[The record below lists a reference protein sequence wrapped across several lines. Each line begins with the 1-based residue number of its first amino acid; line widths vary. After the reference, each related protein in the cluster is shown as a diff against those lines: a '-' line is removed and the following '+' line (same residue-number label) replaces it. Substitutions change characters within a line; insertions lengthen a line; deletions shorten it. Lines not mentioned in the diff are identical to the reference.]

1 MENKDLAYI
10 KKFYGE
16 QFMHLC
22 RSLFP
27 TLLETEGLLSS
38 IIASKFAPT
47 HALCNALEYPEQREK
62 FSAYIFHL
70 SNTETKFNEN
80 VNNETPE
87 QLMKNAGYILY
98 PECQT
103 EDDIQS
109 FKKYYVPREE
119 LCTFD
124 GGRLDSCRVWFAVKE
139 NVESINREDFDNPSI
154 DDEYSTSVI
163 SIQFTRGTTF
173 PILSIKSRYNHM
185 VRNPD
190 CTLNNNLDNIIPGLT
205 ESFRQYKKIPTNVS
219 TSVNGTFAL
228 PNFVLANN
236 GKYYKVVDSFGEFAF
251 CENNVIFDKCE
262 AIEFNKNKVLLVENY
277 ILDFEK
283 KTVSTYK
290 NEENEKDAFAEAI
303 GNIKKMQIQVV
314 DNQHKK
320 VTITND
326 ENQNIVL
333 TINNQ
338 NQLIEYYNPYVTK
351 CEKNFL
357 ANNEHLQKLDL
368 PNAIIM
374 DENCL
379 AKAYEIANVN
389 VPKLK
394 TIGKNC
400 FNPNRL
406 GCLEEVFA
414 PSLEILGD
422 NCFENALFLKKFDA
436 PNLVNMGRRFL
447 NNCPQLKQF
456 NAPNL
461 VEMKAECFSNCKSLK
476 TLDLPN
482 LKAMEKRCFDGA
494 ENLEKINLPSLIE
507 MNDQCFM
514 YNIEANQV
522 NMPNVESIGNCCFS
536 ANQRLKTLD
545 LPKVTNIGADFFTE
559 NDVLEEL
566 HAPKLTKLE
575 NNSFHYGCN
584 LKQLDTPSLTEIEYN
599 CFLYVKNLQ
608 QINAPNLQRI
618 GRDSFQYTRD
628 KIYDQCNYNNV
639 IEDQL
644 ILY

>member
-16 QFMHLC
+16 KFMHLC

-47 HALCNALEYPEQREK
+47 HALCDALEYPEQREK

-139 NVESINREDFDNPSI
+139 NVENIKREDFDNPSI

-190 CTLNNNLDNIIPGLT
+190 CTLNNNLDNIISGLT
-205 ESFRQYKKIPTNVS
+205 ESFRHYKKIPLNAS
-219 TSVNGTFAL
+219 TSVNGTFDL

-262 AIEFNKNKVLLVENY
+262 AIEFNKNKILLVENY

-320 VTITND
+320 VTITNN

-351 CEKNFL
+351 CENNFL
-357 ANNEHLQKLDL
+357 QNNEHLQKLDL

-374 DENCL
+374 GENCL
-379 AKAYEIANVN
+379 ENSYEIASINI
-389 VPKLK
+389 PKLK
-394 TIGKNC
+394 SLGKNC
-400 FNPNRL
+400 FNPRRCNSL
-406 GCLEEVFA
+406 KEVVA
-414 PSLEILGD
+414 PSLEFMSD
-422 NCFENALFLKKFDA
+422 NCFENAIFLEKFDA
-436 PNLVNMGRRFL
+436 PSLTHMGNRCL
-447 NNCPQLKQF
+447 NDCPKLQEI

-461 VEMKAECFSNCKSLK
+461 VEMEAECFSTPRSLK
-476 TLDLPN
+476 TLNLPN
-482 LKAMEKRCFDGA
+482 LNFMGHHCFNDA
-494 ENLEKINLPSLIE
+494 ENLETVILPNLIE
-507 MNDQCFM
+507 MSKYCFM
-514 YNIEANQV
+514 YNVEASQV
-522 NMPNVESIGNCCFS
+522 DLSNVEKIGRCCFS
-536 ANQRLKTLD
+536 ANQKLKTLD
-545 LPKVTNIGADFFTE
+545 LPKVKQIDNDFFTE
-559 NDVLEEL
+559 NEILEEF
-566 HAPKLTKLE
+566 HAPELTKLSS
-575 NNSFHYGCN
+575 NSFNYGYK
-584 LKQLDTPSLTEIEYN
+584 LKELDTPSLTEIEFD
-599 CFLYVKNLQ
+599 CFLYVKHLEQ
-608 QINAPNLQRI
+608 VNAPNLQRI